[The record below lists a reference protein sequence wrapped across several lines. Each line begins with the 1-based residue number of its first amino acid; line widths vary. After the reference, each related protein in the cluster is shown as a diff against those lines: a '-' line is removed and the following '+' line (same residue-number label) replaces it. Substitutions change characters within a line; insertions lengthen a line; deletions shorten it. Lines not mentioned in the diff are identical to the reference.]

1 MFRTVTVGVLALAVG
16 LGLGLTSRAGADQ
29 PKPAVVTS
37 AKTPASCL
45 LALEAGWKTINQ
57 VPTGT
62 DSKADFDAA
71 YAQCLQES

>member
-1 MFRTVTVGVLALAVG
+1 MFRTLTVGVLGLAVG
-16 LGLGLTSRAGADQ
+16 LGLGLTSRAGADS
-29 PKPAVVTS
+29 PKPAVVST

-57 VPTGT
+57 TPTGT
-62 DSKADFDAA
+62 DSKAEFDSA